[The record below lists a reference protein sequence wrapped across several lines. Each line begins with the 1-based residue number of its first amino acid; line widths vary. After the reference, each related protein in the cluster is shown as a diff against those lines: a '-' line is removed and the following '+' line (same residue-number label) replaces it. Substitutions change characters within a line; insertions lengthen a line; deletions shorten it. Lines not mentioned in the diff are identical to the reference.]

1 MRLQCNRW
9 RHLWA
14 ATPDLFSNLFR
25 VCNIKFYLNSEWY
38 LLNHGTDVPFYPVAS
53 AARRVAVSVV
63 RRRRTRF
70 GQHEGFDVFRGF
82 EHGHKTQTTK
92 GMKEDESRY
101 ENE

>member
-9 RHLWA
+9 RHLWT

-25 VCNIKFYLNSEWY
+25 VCNITFYLNSERY
-38 LLNHGTDVPFYPVAS
+38 LLNHGTDVPFYPAAS

-70 GQHEGFDVFRGF
+70 GQLEGFDVFRGLGY
-82 EHGHKTQTTK
+82 GHKTQTKK
-92 GMKEDESRY
+92 GMMEEESRY